1 MEDVRALLA
10 GEGALRASRAPP
22 VQTRSEHYITFN
34 NWPRMN
40 LCRKSL
46 ASKTISR
53 PCPASIGKIAADDP
67 AIMLAE
73 DLPVAAVLGIV
84 TVCVQVTRHGRPRA

>member
-1 MEDVRALLA
+1 MEDVRAQLA

-22 VQTRSEHYITFN
+22 VQ
-34 NWPRMN
+34 
-40 LCRKSL
+40 
-46 ASKTISR
+46 
-53 PCPASIGKIAADDP
+53 KIAADDP

-73 DLPVAAVLGIV
+73 DLPVAAVLGNV